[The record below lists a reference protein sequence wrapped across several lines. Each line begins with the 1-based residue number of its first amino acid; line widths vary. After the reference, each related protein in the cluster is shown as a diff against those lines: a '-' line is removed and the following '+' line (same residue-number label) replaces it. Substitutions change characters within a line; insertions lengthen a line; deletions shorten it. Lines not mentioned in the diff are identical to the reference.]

1 MPVSNMENQN
11 SKNYLNKT
19 LTQILKNLENVT
31 PTTVQLNV
39 NGNQPIKINVTETM
53 RERRDL
59 WENANMDRNT
69 DRADWFWFIYN
80 LSLKLKS
87 WLLVILFIITNKN
100 SDS

>member
-69 DRADWFWFIYN
+69 DRAD
-80 LSLKLKS
+80 
-87 WLLVILFIITNKN
+87 
-100 SDS
+100 